1 MIRRAWGRVRLGRA
15 GRWAL
20 WALAAL
26 TVPLAIALVVV
37 ALDVLR
43 APSQVSNDDRRFQT
57 APMRQAGLWNVGF
70 LPRDGSEKLLGLE
83 DDVVFREL
91 SGLYLKI
98 EPGKIDYQGFPE
110 RESLRAKV
118 QYELT
123 RLSREE
129 ADPVRQSRLLTLY
142 GVMNLD
148 SRPLDNRER
157 EAMIEKSVSAFRNA
171 IDLDPSNVDAKTNL
185 EAALSIFGP
194 IALPGE
200 QPTGGANQGNTSG
213 QGSTGTGY

>member
-1 MIRRAWGRVRLGRA
+1 VIRRAWGRVRLGRA

-20 WALAAL
+20 WALAVS
-26 TVPLAIALVVV
+26 TVPIAIALVVV

-98 EPGKIDYQGFPE
+98 EPGKVDYQGFPE

-123 RLSREE
+123 RLSRQE
-129 ADPVRQSRLLTLY
+129 ADPVRHSRLLTLY

-157 EAMIEKSVSAFRNA
+157 EVMIEKSVSAFRNA

>member
-1 MIRRAWGRVRLGRA
+1 VIRRAWGRVRLGRA

-26 TVPLAIALVVV
+26 VVPIAIALAVV
-37 ALDVLR
+37 ALDVFR
-43 APSQVSNDDRRFQT
+43 TPGQVSSDDRRFHT

-70 LPRDGSEKLLGLE
+70 LPRSGSEKLLGLE
-83 DDVVFREL
+83 DDVFFREL
-91 SGLYLKI
+91 SGMYLKI
-98 EPGKIDYQGFPE
+98 EPGRVDYQGFPE

-148 SRPLDNRER
+148 SRPLDDRER
-157 EAMIEKSVSAFRNA
+157 EAMIQKSVSAFRNA

-194 IALPGE
+194 VALPGE

>member
-1 MIRRAWGRVRLGRA
+1 VIRRAWAKTGRA
-15 GRWAL
+15 GRL
-20 WALAAL
+20 TLYALAAAA
-26 TVPLAIALVVV
+26 VPVALVLLV
-37 ALDVLR
+37 LGIDVLR
-43 APSQVSNDDRRFQT
+43 APGELRDDDHRFQT
-57 APMRQAGLWNVGF
+57 TPRRLAGLWDVGYA
-70 LPRDGSEKLLGLE
+70 PGDATARLLGLG
-83 DDVVFREL
+83 DDVELREL

-118 QYELT
+118 QFELT
-123 RLSREE
+123 RLSREPG
-129 ADPVRQSRLLTLY
+129 DPVRRSRLLTLY

-148 SRPLDNRER
+148 GRPLDHRER
-157 EAMIEKSVSAFRNA
+157 EAMIQKSVSAFRNA
-171 IDLDPSNVDAKTNL
+171 IDLDPTNGDAKTNL